1 MRVLRTDFTGRETY
15 ILPSF
20 DKAASCGKVLD
31 RIGQSAG
38 MLYAGLTLLPAAK
51 VTNPIGNYNNAS
63 AGKEALDECK

>member
-1 MRVLRTDFTGRETY
+1 MKNYLLFIIAGLYACVKDLFHRGETD

-31 RIGQSAG
+31 RIGQPAG

-51 VTNPIGNYNNAS
+51 VT
-63 AGKEALDECK
+63 D